1 MTCFL
6 HEQHQ
11 PVQGEFFLWIEFLER
26 ARKAAEQK
34 LDGGQHYEDEGKQ
47 YDAERQE
54 GTRQAAELREQVDQ
68 LRQSGTTMAN
78 RIEALQKNQ

>member
-1 MTCFL
+1 M
-6 HEQHQ
+6 
-11 PVQGEFFLWIEFLER
+11 QGEFFLWIEFLER

-34 LDGGQHYEDEGKQ
+34 LSDASKQ

-78 RIEALQKNQ
+78 RIEALQKN